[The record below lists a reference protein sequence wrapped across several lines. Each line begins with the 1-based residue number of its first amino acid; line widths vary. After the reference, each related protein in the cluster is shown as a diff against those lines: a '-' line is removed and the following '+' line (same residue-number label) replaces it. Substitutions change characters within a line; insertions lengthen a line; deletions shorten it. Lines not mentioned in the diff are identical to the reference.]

1 MSYSASELIL
11 NPDGSVYHLGL
22 RGEDIPN
29 LVFTVGD
36 PDRVAN
42 ITAHFESISWTKTRR
57 EFTMVRGTLNGHD
70 VLALSTGMGTDNI
83 DIVINELDAAV
94 NIDPVTRED
103 RASFRK
109 LTIIRIGTS
118 GAIDPNLPLGTHLC
132 STGALSFD
140 GLLPFYKHDFATVQ
154 IEGAPFNPYYIPAPF
169 DRASIEQVKEVA
181 TGITA
186 TLPGFYAPQGRTIRT
201 TSVFADAMDALY
213 TQEVAGENITNFEM
227 ETAGIY
233 AMAHLLGHEAYSFS
247 ALLANRSLGTFHE
260 DPASAVESL
269 IEKVL
274 TWACSRA

>member
-1 MSYSASELIL
+1 MSYSPSELIL

-233 AMAHLLGHEAYSFS
+233 AIAHLLGHEAYSFS
-247 ALLANRSLGTFHE
+247 ALLANRSLGTFHD

>member
-11 NPDGSVYHLGL
+11 NPDGTVYHLGL

-42 ITAHFESISWTKTRR
+42 ITAHFESIDWTKTRR
-57 EFTMVRGTLNGHD
+57 EFTMARGTLNGHD

-154 IEGAPFNPYYIPAPF
+154 IAGAPFDPYYIPAPF
-169 DRASIEQVKEVA
+169 NRASIEHMKEVA

-247 ALLANRSLGTFHE
+247 ALLANRSLGTFHD
-260 DPASAVESL
+260 DPASAVEAL
-269 IEKVL
+269 IKKVL
-274 TWACSRA
+274 GWAVEL

>member
-36 PDRVAN
+36 PDRVSS
-42 ITAHFESISWTKTRR
+42 ITAHFDQIHWSKTCR
-57 EFTMVRGTLNGHD
+57 EFNIVRGTLKGRD

-83 DIVINELDAAV
+83 DIVMNELDAAV
-94 NIDPVTRED
+94 NIDPVTRKD

-154 IEGAPFNPYYIPAPF
+154 IAGAPFDPYYIPAPF
-169 DRASIEQVKEVA
+169 DRASIEHMKEVA

-201 TSVFADAMDALY
+201 ASVFADAMDALY
-213 TQEVAGENITNFEM
+213 AQVVAGENITNFEM

-233 AMAHLLGHEAYSFS
+233 AMANLLGHEAYSFS

-260 DPASAVESL
+260 DPASAVQSL

-274 TWACSRA
+274 AWACSKS

>member
-154 IEGAPFNPYYIPAPF
+154 IEGAPFNPYYIPATF
-169 DRASIEQVKEVA
+169 DRASIEQMKEVA

>member
-1 MSYSASELIL
+1 MSYSPSELIL

-247 ALLANRSLGTFHE
+247 ALLANRSLGTFHD

>member
-1 MSYSASELIL
+1 MSYSPSELIL

-154 IEGAPFNPYYIPAPF
+154 IEGAPFNPYYIPATF
-169 DRASIEQVKEVA
+169 DRASIEQMKEVA

>member
-247 ALLANRSLGTFHE
+247 ALLANRSLGTFHD

>member
-103 RASFRK
+103 RSSFRK